1 MFQNQEKLLSIGIN
15 LRITLNMDRI
25 DRKLLGHLVRDSSL
39 TSDALGTLIGL
50 SPSATHRR
58 IKLLEASGAIT
69 GYGARLSAA
78 AQGNPSTVF
87 VSVTL
92 TDQSQATLAAFE
104 AAIGQCP
111 EVREAHLMSGQSD
124 YLIKVSVV
132 ESDSYERLHRE
143 VLSAMPGVRRLLTQF
158 SIRAIRD
165 HD

>member
-1 MFQNQEKLLSIGIN
+1 MLLN
-15 LRITLNMDRI
+15 
-25 DRKLLGHLVRDSSL
+25 LVRDSSL

-58 IKLLEASGAIT
+58 IKLLEASGAII